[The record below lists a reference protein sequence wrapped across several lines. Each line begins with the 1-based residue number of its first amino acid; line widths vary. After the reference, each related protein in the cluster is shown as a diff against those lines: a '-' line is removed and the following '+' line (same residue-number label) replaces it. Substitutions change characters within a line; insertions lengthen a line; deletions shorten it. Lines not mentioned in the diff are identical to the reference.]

1 MNRLLPVTQ
10 ASVGPPSHIPA
21 NAAIDLAA
29 LKYITK
35 SLSAT
40 PGFQV
45 NVSKLK
51 FFAKLEYSLGY
62 EPFTKS

>member
-45 NVSKLK
+45 NVSNSSSG
-51 FFAKLEYSLGY
+51 AVASS
-62 EPFTKS
+62 TV